1 VELVRRLVKISDVV
15 IDNMRAG
22 TMDKIGLGYEEL
34 RKVNHGLVMLS
45 SSARG
50 ATGPESQ
57 YAGYATVHH
66 AVGGASHITGH
77 VDGPPSTTLGDVDLM
92 NATAAAYAIVAALQH
107 REQTGEGQFID
118 FSQCEGVSSTIG
130 EVLLDYEMNGRSP
143 GCQGNADELMAPHNV
158 YRCWG
163 VDRWVAIA
171 VETDDEFRALAGAIG
186 RAELAADP
194 RFATA
199 AARKENEAELDDI
212 ISQWTRLRER
222 DLVANTLAAAG
233 IAAAPSR
240 NAEEL
245 FHDPHLRARGAFVK
259 VDHPEVGPREFV
271 GAPWQMS
278 GPQVEPQPAPLLGQH
293 NQQVFGEIL
302 GMDEEELLRLQ
313 QEGVIR

>member
-1 VELVRRLVKISDVV
+1 
-15 IDNMRAG
+15 
-22 TMDKIGLGYEEL
+22 
-34 RKVNHGLVMLS
+34 
-45 SSARG
+45 
-50 ATGPESQ
+50 
-57 YAGYATVHH
+57 
-66 AVGGASHITGH
+66 
-77 VDGPPSTTLGDVDLM
+77 M
-92 NATAAAYAIVAALQH
+92 NATAAAYAIVAALQY

-118 FSQCEGVSSTIG
+118 FSQCEGVSSIIG

-143 GCQGNADELMAPHNV
+143 GCQGNTDELMAPHNV

-171 VETDDEFRALAGAIG
+171 VETDDEFRALAEVIG
-186 RAELAADP
+186 RPELSGDP

-199 AARKENEAELDDI
+199 AARKENEAELDAI

-222 DLVANTLAAAG
+222 DLVANSLAAAG

-245 FHDPHLRARGAFVK
+245 FHDPHLRARGAFVR

-278 GPQVEPQPAPLLGQH
+278 GPQTEPQSAPLLGQH
-293 NQQVFGEIL
+293 NHRVFREIL
-302 GMDEEELLRLQ
+302 GMDEEELFRLQ